1 MNKSRLYAVNPANTK
16 AVETDKK
23 KKPMCAAERRYR
35 TAIYKVRG
43 IGRSRI
49 EKSTQE
55 ELAHL
60 INKVESYGFGFFPN
74 HYVFNDIIAI
84 EQIVSALEKE

>member
-1 MNKSRLYAVNPANTK
+1 MNKPLTMPRNLAVKNTK
-16 AVETDKK
+16 IESDK

-35 TAIYKVRG
+35 SAIYKIRG
-43 IGRSRI
+43 VGRYRI

-60 INKVESYGFGFFPN
+60 INKVETYGFGFFPN
-74 HYVFNDIIAI
+74 HYVFEDIIAI
-84 EQIVSALEKE
+84 EKIATALEQV

>member
-1 MNKSRLYAVNPANTK
+1 MNKPRIYAVKNTNTQT
-16 AVETDKK
+16 AESDKK
-23 KKPMCAAERRYR
+23 KLMCAAERRYR
-35 TAIYKVRG
+35 AAIYKVRG
-43 IGRSRI
+43 IGRYNI
-49 EKSTQE
+49 EKSVQE

-60 INKVESYGFGFFPN
+60 INKVDSYGFGFFPN

>member
-1 MNKSRLYAVNPANTK
+1 MSKPRLYAVKTANTQ
-16 AVETDKK
+16 AVETDK